1 MRMPLPWVAL
11 SVLLAQSAWALPV
24 ASSGQRI
31 GSLVVWA
38 DSEDAALFYYLP
50 GELRIAERSDGGPD
64 AAFLAVRYLGTTLG
78 GDSGRAFVRSCLTA
92 QVEMAAPEDGA
103 LSRAA
108 SELRRERGRAVRLLP
123 IPVQRIR
130 TALVFSPADA
140 GSAQPTTF
148 SGGFLEP
155 AGSETNTAFWRRRA
169 FTIYLGPLDAQLVLT
184 ALRSGSALLSLS
196 VEVTTRALD
205 LSAAAT
211 PASSSPTAATDR
223 AATEQVVA
231 ATSLPLAFD
240 ATRFPDR
247 LALLQIE
254 ASSPPGYPLL
264 SVYCYD
270 FAEARN
276 PALFEKTLELEG
288 EGLRGERVTTSL
300 SFASDAPDVSARSVR
315 FPFPVRLD
323 RPFRQRVSETD
334 WSGEQRVTE
343 WSRPQDWTS
352 VLDITAPR

>member
-1 MRMPLPWVAL
+1 M
-11 SVLLAQSAWALPV
+11 
-24 ASSGQRI
+24 
-31 GSLVVWA
+31 
-38 DSEDAALFYYLP
+38 AALILELGIVLRP
-50 GELRIAERSDGGPD
+50 GSFSDRWVEYRQREGIPFMPVDPLRPD
-64 AAFLAVRYLGTTLG
+64 FL
-78 GDSGRAFVRSCLTA
+78 GRVRSLKGLAWHWSHT
-92 QVEMAAPEDGA
+92 
-103 LSRAA
+103 
-108 SELRRERGRAVRLLP
+108 
-123 IPVQRIR
+123 
-130 TALVFSPADA
+130 
-140 GSAQPTTF
+140 
-148 SGGFLEP
+148 
-155 AGSETNTAFWRRRA
+155 
-169 FTIYLGPLDAQLVLT
+169 
-184 ALRSGSALLSLS
+184 
-196 VEVTTRALD
+196 D
-205 LSAAAT
+205 LA
-211 PASSSPTAATDR
+211 
-223 AATEQVVA
+223 VA

-247 LALLQIE
+247 LALLEIE

-343 WSRPQDWTS
+343 WSRARRTGRASSTS
-352 VLDITAPR
+352 RPRAEES